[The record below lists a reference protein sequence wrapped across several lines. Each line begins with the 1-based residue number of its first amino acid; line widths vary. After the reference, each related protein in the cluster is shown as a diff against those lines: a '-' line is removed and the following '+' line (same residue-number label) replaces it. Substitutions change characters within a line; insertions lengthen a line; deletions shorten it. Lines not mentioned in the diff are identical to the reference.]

1 MTQQEFDSFVKLLI
15 DLNGATPPAYWDL
28 LDLAHKKLTDER
40 VNNTKKSLSLNNLAD
55 RKLNELVVKFYEHK
69 SDPDVKIYLKT
80 VRLLLPIMARHDQFD
95 SHKEFAE
102 IEYYKHIIEFV
113 QLIGDSKLQY
123 DILTRVIDKI
133 DDKFKL
139 VKNWDV
145 LYPDWHL
152 TYSVARALRGANDL
166 AQIPEKYIATNDIT
180 KTGGSKIKS
189 VRQTRMQ
196 DLGYYMQIADKM
208 RGLDKNELKFD
219 IATAIAELGWE
230 QMADIARVPHAHF
243 GPNNQFDQD
252 IAEIGN
258 NVRRGVAAAGISPQ
272 IDALLD
278 KVVWPS
284 FATSHV
290 RQQILDK
297 HFNPNEIENKKQALL
312 SAMAKQNNQP
322 R

>member
-28 LDLAHKKLTDER
+28 LNLAHNKLTEER

-69 SDPDVKIYLKT
+69 SNADVKIYLKT
-80 VRLLLPIMARHDQFD
+80 VRLLLPIIARHDQFD

-102 IEYYKHIIEFV
+102 IQYYKQITEFV
-113 QLIGDSKLQY
+113 QFIGDSKLQY

-145 LYPDWHL
+145 LYPKWHL
-152 TYSVARALRGANDL
+152 TYSVARALRGANNL
-166 AQIPEKYIATNDIT
+166 AEIPENYIATDEIT

-208 RGLDKNELKFD
+208 HGLDKNELKFD

-278 KVVWPS
+278 KVVWPT
-284 FATSHV
+284 FATSNV
-290 RQQILDK
+290 SSQILNGT
-297 HFNPNEIENKKQALL
+297 FNPNEIETKKQALL

>member
-28 LDLAHKKLTDER
+28 LNLAHDKLTDER

-113 QLIGDSKLQY
+113 QFIGDAKLQY

-139 VKNWDV
+139 VKNWDA
-145 LYPDWHL
+145 LYPNWHL
-152 TYSVARALRGANDL
+152 TYSVARALRSANDL
-166 AQIPEKYIATNDIT
+166 TKFPEKYIAANDIT
-180 KTGGSKIKS
+180 RLGGNKIKF

-208 RGLDKNELKFD
+208 HETNELKFD
-219 IATAIAELGWE
+219 IATAIAKLGWE

-278 KVVWPS
+278 KVVWPT
-284 FATSHV
+284 FATSNV
-290 RQQILDK
+290 SSQILNGT
-297 HFNPNEIENKKQALL
+297 FNPNEIADKTKQLQQKLAAEKLQGNKK
-312 SAMAKQNNQP
+312 
-322 R
+322 

>member
-15 DLNGATPPAYWDL
+15 DLNGATPPAYWGL
-28 LDLAHKKLTDER
+28 LNLAHNKLTEER

-69 SDPDVKIYLKT
+69 SNADVKIYLKT
-80 VRLLLPIMARHDQFD
+80 VRLLLPIIARHDQFD

-102 IEYYKHIIEFV
+102 IQYYKQITEFV
-113 QLIGDSKLQY
+113 QFIGDSKLQY

-145 LYPDWHL
+145 LYPKWHL
-152 TYSVARALRGANDL
+152 TYSVARALRGANNL
-166 AQIPEKYIATNDIT
+166 AEIPENYIATDEIT

-208 RGLDKNELKFD
+208 HGLDKNELKFD

-258 NVRRGVAAAGISPQ
+258 NVRRGVAAAGMSPQ

-278 KVVWPS
+278 KVVWPT
-284 FATSHV
+284 FATSNV
-290 RQQILDK
+290 SSQILNGT
-297 HFNPNEIENKKQALL
+297 FNPNEIETKKQALL

>member
-80 VRLLLPIMARHDQFD
+80 VRLLLPIIARHDQFD
-95 SHKEFAE
+95 SHKEFTE

-139 VKNWDV
+139 VKNGDV
-145 LYPDWHL
+145 LYPNWYL
-152 TYSVARALRGANDL
+152 TYSVARALRGANDF
-166 AQIPEKYIATNDIT
+166 AQQSNNRYILNTHLE
-180 KTGGSKIKS
+180 
-189 VRQTRMQ
+189 
-196 DLGYYMQIADKM
+196 DLNYYMQISNNM
-208 RGLDKNELKFD
+208 RGIDKGKLKQD
-219 IATAIAELGWE
+219 IAFAMANTGWK
-230 QMADIARVPHAHF
+230 MMGDIAACPHAHF
-243 GPNNQFDQD
+243 GPNNQFDTD
-252 IAEIGN
+252 IADIGN
-258 NVRRGVAAAGISPQ
+258 RVRRSVASGGAIPE
-272 IDALLD
+272 INEILD
-278 KVVWPS
+278 KIVWPS

-297 HFNPNEIENKKQALL
+297 HFNPNEIESKKQALL
-312 SAMAKQNNQP
+312 SAMSKQNNQS

>member
-80 VRLLLPIMARHDQFD
+80 VRLLLPIIARHDQFD
-95 SHKEFAE
+95 SHKEFTE
-102 IEYYKHIIEFV
+102 IEYYKQIIEFV

-123 DILTRVIDKI
+123 DVLTRVIDKI

-139 VKNWDV
+139 VKNGDV
-145 LYPDWHL
+145 LYPNWYL
-152 TYSVARALRGANDL
+152 TYSVARALRGANDF
-166 AQIPEKYIATNDIT
+166 AQQSNNRYILNTHLE
-180 KTGGSKIKS
+180 
-189 VRQTRMQ
+189 
-196 DLGYYMQIADKM
+196 DLNYYMQISNNM
-208 RGLDKNELKFD
+208 RGIDKGKLKQD
-219 IATAIAELGWE
+219 IAFAMANTGWK
-230 QMADIARVPHAHF
+230 MMGDIAACPHAHF
-243 GPNNQFDQD
+243 GPNNQFDTD
-252 IAEIGN
+252 IADIGN
-258 NVRRGVAAAGISPQ
+258 RVRRSVASGGAIPE
-272 IDALLD
+272 INEILD
-278 KVVWPS
+278 KIVWPS

-297 HFNPNEIENKKQALL
+297 HFNPNEIESKKQALL
-312 SAMAKQNNQP
+312 SAMSKQNNQS